1 LLLVVFAL
9 CFLCFTLCCFFVP
22 FPSAVSPCFGL
33 LFSTFC
39 FFCYLHHCRPSNIED
54 YIHRI
59 GRTGRAGATG
69 VAISFF
75 TEKHSRLAKDLVE
88 VLVKA
93 NQNVPK
99 ELQAFVPER
108 GNGFGG
114 GRNHYG
120 GGNGAGNGTSA
131 AGAPRTMV
139 GSSTM
144 KAYATS
150 VGSRGAQR
158 GDRYY

>member
-1 LLLVVFAL
+1 MLCLCVAFLFLFLLRFFLLV
-9 CFLCFTLCCFFVP
+9 
-22 FPSAVSPCFGL
+22 SVSC
-33 LFSTFC
+33 FSTFC
-39 FFCYLHHCRPSNIED
+39 FFCYLHHYRPSNIED

-114 GRNHYG
+114 GRSHYGG

>member
-1 LLLVVFAL
+1 M
-9 CFLCFTLCCFFVP
+9 
-22 FPSAVSPCFGL
+22 
-33 LFSTFC
+33 LFSPF
-39 FFCYLHHCRPSNIED
+39 RPNNIED

-108 GNGFGG
+108 GNGSGG
-114 GRNHYG
+114 GRSHYG
-120 GGNGAGNGTSA
+120 GGGGNGVGNGSSA
-131 AGAPRTMV
+131 AGVPRTMV

-150 VGSRGAQR
+150 VGSRGVQR